1 MPIVSVDRY
10 TRPQIQADRDS
21 LYVFGDN
28 LARRGGAP
36 DANGW
41 SNPRAGQAAACRNE
55 PNAVGIPTKRLPSM
69 DEAAFFT
76 DADLDRVRPVIQDG
90 FRRLAE
96 HLRAGG
102 TVVLP
107 SAGIGTDRA
116 QLASRAPLIRAFID
130 RCFDHLRAVAAES
143 PSTPVAPAPAPAEP
157 APRDLRSRLLGN

>member
-1 MPIVSVDRY
+1 MPIISVDRY
-10 TRPQIQADRDS
+10 TRAQIQADRDS

-69 DEAAFFT
+69 DESAFFT
-76 DADLDRVRPVIQDG
+76 DDDLERVRPVIQAG
-90 FRRLAE
+90 FRRLAD
-96 HLRAGG
+96 HLRTGG

-116 QLASRAPLIRAFID
+116 QLAARAPSIRDYID
-130 RCFDHLRAVAAES
+130 RCFDHLRTVAAES
-143 PSTPVAPAPAPAEP
+143 PATPGVAAAPAVDTAPQN
-157 APRDLRSRLLGN
+157 LRSRLLGR